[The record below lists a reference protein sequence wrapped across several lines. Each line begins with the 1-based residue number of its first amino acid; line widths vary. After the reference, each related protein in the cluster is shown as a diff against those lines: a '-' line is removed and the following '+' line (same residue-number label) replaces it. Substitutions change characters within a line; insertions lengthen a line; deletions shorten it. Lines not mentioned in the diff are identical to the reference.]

1 MKFTEMRSTMQSFS
15 GAKTAE
21 YQMQYI
27 ASELKD
33 VLDGLNNKFVEYL
46 TNDLTDLKLEID
58 FRDWISNTYYS
69 SSNDNAKECLELCL
83 NVKHLYGRKIKSWTD
98 NALKC
103 YDNFLLKYIQ
113 EDLKETIKQSSTM
126 LKERDV
132 YQHLMQKGG
141 EFMQIGQAFDY
152 IYQTRN
158 EFQHVQIIDQKGNRI
173 PKPVS
178 NSKYNEKRDLIM
190 GWFKS
195 ALVLMMDKIKS

>member
-1 MKFTEMRSTMQSFS
+1 MKFTEMRTTMQSFS

-21 YQMQYI
+21 YQMQYM
-27 ASELKD
+27 ATELKD
-33 VLDGLNNKFVEYL
+33 VLNGLNNKFVEYL

-58 FRDWISNTYYS
+58 FRNWITNTYYA

-113 EDLKETIKQSSTM
+113 EDLNETIKQQSTI

-132 YQHLMQKGG
+132 YQHLIHKGG
-141 EFMQIGQAFDY
+141 EFMQIGQAFDF

-158 EFQHVQIIDQKGNRI
+158 EFQHIQVIDQNGNRI
-173 PKPVS
+173 PKQVS
-178 NSKYNEKRDLIM
+178 NSKYNEKRDLIIS
-190 GWFKS
+190 WFKS
-195 ALVLMMDKIKS
+195 ALILMLNKIK

>member
-21 YQMQYI
+21 YQMQYM
-27 ASELKD
+27 ATELKD
-33 VLDGLNNKFVEYL
+33 VLNGLNNKFVEYL

-58 FRDWISNTYYS
+58 FRNWITNTYYG

-113 EDLKETIKQSSTM
+113 EDLKETIKQQSTM

-132 YQHLMQKGG
+132 YQHLINKGG
-141 EFMQIGQAFDY
+141 ELMQIGYAFDF

-158 EFQHVQIIDQKGNRI
+158 EFQHVQVIDQNGNRI
-173 PKPVS
+173 PKPVT
-178 NSKYNEKRDLIM
+178 NAKYNEKRDLIIS
-190 GWFKS
+190 WFKS
-195 ALVLMMDKIKS
+195 ALILIIDRMN

>member
-21 YQMQYI
+21 YQMQYM
-27 ASELKD
+27 ATELKD
-33 VLDGLNNKFVEYL
+33 VLNGLNNKFVEYL

-58 FRDWISNTYYS
+58 FRNWITNTYYGA
-69 SSNDNAKECLELCL
+69 SNDNAKECLELCL

-113 EDLKETIKQSSTM
+113 ADLKETIKQQSTM

-132 YQHLMQKGG
+132 YQHLIDKGG
-141 EFMQIGQAFDY
+141 EFMQIGQAFDF

-158 EFQHVQIIDQKGNRI
+158 EFQHIQVIDQNGKRI
-173 PKPVS
+173 PKLVS
-178 NSKYNEKRDLIM
+178 NSKYNEKRDLII

-195 ALVLMMDKIKS
+195 ALILMLDKIK

>member
-1 MKFTEMRSTMQSFS
+1 MKFTEMRATMQSFS

-21 YQMQYI
+21 YQMQYM
-27 ASELKD
+27 ATEVQD
-33 VLDGLNNKFVEYL
+33 VLNGLNNKFVEYL

-58 FRDWISNTYYS
+58 FRNWITNTYYS

-113 EDLKETIKQSSTM
+113 VDLKETIKQQSTM

-132 YQHLMQKGG
+132 YQHLIDKGG

-158 EFQHVQIIDQKGNRI
+158 EFQHIQIIDQNGNRI

-178 NSKYNEKRDLIM
+178 NSKYNEKRDLIIS
-190 GWFKS
+190 WFKS
-195 ALVLMMDKIKS
+195 ALILMLDKIK

>member
-21 YQMQYI
+21 YQMQYM
-27 ASELKD
+27 ATEVKD
-33 VLDGLNNKFVEYL
+33 VLNGLNNKFVEYL

-58 FRDWISNTYYS
+58 FRNWITNTYYGA
-69 SSNDNAKECLELCL
+69 SNDNAKECLELCL

-113 EDLKETIKQSSTM
+113 DDLKETIKQQSPI

-132 YQHLMQKGG
+132 YQHLIDKGG
-141 EFMQIGQAFDY
+141 ELMLIGQAFDF

-158 EFQHVQIIDQKGNRI
+158 EFQHIQVIDQNGNRI
-173 PKPVS
+173 PKLVS
-178 NSKYNEKRDLIM
+178 NSKYNEKRDLIIS
-190 GWFKS
+190 WFKS
-195 ALVLMMDKIKS
+195 ALILMLDKIK

>member
-21 YQMQYI
+21 YQMQYM
-27 ASELKD
+27 ATELKD
-33 VLDGLNNKFVEYL
+33 VLNGLNNKFVEYL

-58 FRDWISNTYYS
+58 FRNWITNTYYG

-113 EDLKETIKQSSTM
+113 EDRGEKIKPNIKVGT
-126 LKERDV
+126 EREV
-132 YQHLMQKGG
+132 YWHLIDLGG
-141 EFMQIGQAFDY
+141 DLQQIGQAFDN
-152 IYQTRN
+152 IYLSRN
-158 EFQHVQIIDQKGNRI
+158 EFQHIQVIDQNGNRI
-173 PKPVS
+173 PKQVS
-178 NSKYNEKRDLIM
+178 NSKYNEKRDLIIS
-190 GWFKS
+190 WFKS
-195 ALVLMMDKIKS
+195 ALILILDKIK